1 MIAAPPFWEGG
12 LHTTSM
18 LPTAVPVLADT
29 LAGLLG
35 AVTERDGVT
44 DALASDSALVPTV
57 LVALTVNA

>member
-1 MIAAPPFWEGG
+1 
-12 LHTTSM
+12 M